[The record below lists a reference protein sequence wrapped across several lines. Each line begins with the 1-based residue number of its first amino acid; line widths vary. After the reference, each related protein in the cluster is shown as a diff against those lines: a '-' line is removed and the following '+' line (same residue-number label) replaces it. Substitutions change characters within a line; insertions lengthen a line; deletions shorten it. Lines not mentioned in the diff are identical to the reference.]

1 MQAPDS
7 HDVASVDRDWQI
19 RIAAFAYLN
28 RLRDAAAGGP
38 LRLTDLQSG
47 FPFEGGRIPLI
58 NPRKGIWRPH
68 QLGEG
73 PALSITTAPRRAGRT
88 PAYDDQVGANTGWFE
103 YRYEGDDP
111 GTWTNRAVRL
121 AREWHRPLIYFYGQA
136 PGWYDA
142 IYPSYIQADDPDRL
156 TFHVAVDVGDV
167 DLTLETP
174 DEVPLVVRRAYATVE
189 VKKRLHQHRFRQLVV
204 AAYRTRC
211 AICRIRHNPLL
222 DAAHILPDRDERGR
236 PEVPNGLALCKI
248 HHAAFDA
255 HILGVSPEYLIHIRH
270 DILEE
275 HDGPMLQ
282 HGLKEMDRQ
291 PLVVPRKE
299 VLRPNR
305 DYLAERFER
314 FRAA

>member
-1 MQAPDS
+1 M
-7 HDVASVDRDWQI
+7 
-19 RIAAFAYLN
+19 
-28 RLRDAAAGGP
+28 
-38 LRLTDLQSG
+38 T
-47 FPFEGGRIPLI
+47 FEGQRIPLI
-58 NPRKGIWRPH
+58 NPRKGIWRPR
-68 QLGEG
+68 QLGGG

-103 YRYEGDDP
+103 YRYEGEDP
-111 GTWTNRAVRL
+111 DTWTNRAVRL
-121 AREWHRPLIYFYGQA
+121 AKDWHRPLIYFYGQA

-142 IYPSYIQADDPDRL
+142 IYPAYIQADDPVRL
-156 TFHVAVDVGDV
+156 TFHVAADV
-167 DLTLETP
+167 P
-174 DEVPLVVRRAYATVE
+174 DALLNDRPPEEVQLIVRRAYATVE

-211 AICRIRHNPLL
+211 AVCRIRHDVLL

-255 HILGVSPEYLIHIRH
+255 NILGVSPKCVIHIRH
-270 DILEE
+270 DVLEE

-282 HGLKEMDRQ
+282 HGLKEMNRQ
-291 PLVVPRKE
+291 PLLVPPNE

-305 DYLAERFER
+305 EYLAERFER
-314 FRAA
+314 FLAA